1 MVFLKYILKKKNN
14 QQTTKS
20 IQNYPTNNELIGFD
34 FLRSMLPTY
43 YLESRID
50 TSGAE
55 PGRAFDTSGAE
66 PGRAFDTSGAEP
78 GRAFDTSGAEPG
90 RAFDTSGA
98 EPGRAFDTSGAEP
111 GRAFDTSGA
120 EPGRAFDTSGA
131 EPGRT
136 FDTSGAE
143 PGRAFDTFGSG
154 PDRQYHGNMNNNNK
168 RLPDIVNQENEFWS
182 QPAQE
187 AFYIPQPPSTLIPAL
202 PFTQTDE
209 GLHDLPQDANWLF
222 GDTGTFHFA

>member
-1 MVFLKYILKKKNN
+1 MMLN
-14 QQTTKS
+14 
-20 IQNYPTNNELIGFD
+20 IQEYRSLIEFG

-55 PGRAFDTSGAE
+55 PGRAFLES
-66 PGRAFDTSGAEP
+66 RI
-78 GRAFDTSGAEPG
+78 
-90 RAFDTSGA
+90 
-98 EPGRAFDTSGAEP
+98 
-111 GRAFDTSGA
+111 
-120 EPGRAFDTSGA
+120 
-131 EPGRT
+131 
-136 FDTSGAE
+136 DTSGAE
-143 PGRAFDTFGSG
+143 PGRAFDTFGNG
-154 PDRQYHGNMNNNNK
+154 PDRLYHGNMNNNNK

-182 QPAQE
+182 QPAHE